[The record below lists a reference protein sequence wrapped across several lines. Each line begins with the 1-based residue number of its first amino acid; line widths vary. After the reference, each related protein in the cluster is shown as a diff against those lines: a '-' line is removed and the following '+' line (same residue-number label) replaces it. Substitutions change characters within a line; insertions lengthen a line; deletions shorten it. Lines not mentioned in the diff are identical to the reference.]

1 LATPRADGNLTSD
14 ARPHGTRTFGYDAF
28 NRLGAIY
35 LNGSLI
41 GDYRSNALNQ
51 RASKTA
57 AGATTHYVYGGA
69 GQMLQEDGPTP
80 TNYVWV
86 GGELLGIV
94 LGGTFYASHND
105 HLGRPEV
112 MTNASGQV
120 AWRASNASEGRYIQ
134 SDPIG
139 LAGGINTYAFAS
151 GNPVAM
157 PDPNGLLGWDNV
169 VGGVVGAASGVY
181 SNFAYQSGQGA
192 KLPSQIDGK
201 ALVEAGV
208 VGFILGAVAPVA
220 TVNQAIGVLIGS
232 GLTGLV
238 TGSLHPQPVQT
249 GNQACVKP

>member
-1 LATPRADGNLTSD
+1 MGLSRSQATAFIGVPPRACAHEPECASRAKRHSPREAVFYFAPQARIAPQGN
-14 ARPHGTRTFGYDAF
+14 AF
-28 NRLGAIY
+28 R
-35 LNGSLI
+35 
-41 GDYRSNALNQ
+41 
-51 RASKTA
+51 
-57 AGATTHYVYGGA
+57 YGG
-69 GQMLQEDGPTP
+69 GVPG
-80 TNYVWV
+80 
-86 GGELLGIV
+86 
-94 LGGTFYASHND
+94 
-105 HLGRPEV
+105 
-112 MTNASGQV
+112 
-120 AWRASNASEGRYIQ
+120 WRYTQ

-151 GNPVAM
+151 GNPVAIT
-157 PDPNGLLGWDNV
+157 DPNGLLGWDNV